1 MHSLVMMLWNDKL
14 IIFSHPVFTPC
25 ANAKQVLERDR
36 QRVAAV
42 GKDYAVRPTSY
53 KGSLSLKQDRY
64 TIRHKSRSRSPDRSA
79 MYRRRK
85 RGISR
90 SPSPVFHRARERDS
104 VKLVT
109 AEGLKKKK
117 MLQSRYGDA
126 SAKK

>member
-1 MHSLVMMLWNDKL
+1 MPIPK
-14 IIFSHPVFTPC
+14 
-25 ANAKQVLERDR
+25 KVLERDR
-36 QRVAAV
+36 QRVAAI

-64 TIRHKSRSRSPDRSA
+64 TTRHKSRSRSPDRSA
-79 MYRRRK
+79 IYRRRSV
-85 RGISR
+85 SR
-90 SPSPVFHRARERDS
+90 SPPAMSYRARERDQ

-109 AEGLKKKK
+109 AEGLRKQQ

>member
-1 MHSLVMMLWNDKL
+1 MPNSN
-14 IIFSHPVFTPC
+14 
-25 ANAKQVLERDR
+25 QVLERDR

-64 TIRHKSRSRSPDRSA
+64 TTRHKSRSRSPDRSA

-85 RGISR
+85 RVPSR
-90 SPSPVFHRARERDS
+90 SPSPLSQHRARERDS
-104 VKLVT
+104 VRLVT

-117 MLQSRYGDA
+117 MLQSRYGNA